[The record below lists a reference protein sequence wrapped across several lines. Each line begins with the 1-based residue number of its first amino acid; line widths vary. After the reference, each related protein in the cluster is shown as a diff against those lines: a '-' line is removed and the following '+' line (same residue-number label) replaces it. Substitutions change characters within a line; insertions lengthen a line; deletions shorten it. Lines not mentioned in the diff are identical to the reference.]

1 MNNIDNLSLRQ
12 LKSLADAVNRRINAI
27 ENGARMERL
36 LGRLK
41 VVSAPSD
48 EPASNVKRFGGGFF
62 VEQFSTGNRGNMLYA
77 KTKTGILY
85 RKGFYGWDKVG

>member
-12 LKSLADAVNRRINAI
+12 LKSLADDVYRRINAI

-41 VVSAPSD
+41 MVSAPSD
-48 EPASNVKRFGGGFF
+48 EPKSNVKRFGGGFF